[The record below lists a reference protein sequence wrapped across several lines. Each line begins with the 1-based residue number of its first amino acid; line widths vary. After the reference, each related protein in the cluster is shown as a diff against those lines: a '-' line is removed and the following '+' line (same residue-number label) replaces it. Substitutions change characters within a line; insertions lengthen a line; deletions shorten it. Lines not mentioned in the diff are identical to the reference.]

1 MRTFKSL
8 ISKII
13 ENISEAE
20 IYLNKSEETLTN
32 TTGLF
37 LRR

>member
-1 MRTFKSL
+1 
-8 ISKII
+8 
-13 ENISEAE
+13 NISEAE

>member
-1 MRTFKSL
+1 M
-8 ISKII
+8 
-13 ENISEAE
+13 SEAE